1 MGLVE
6 REGNFARLQP
16 IKLFIYSNHVDA
28 AVLGQ
33 HSPVM
38 VMVVVVG
45 MVVGELIIINWL
57 CIVF

>member
-28 AVLGQ
+28 AVLAQ

-38 VMVVVVG
+38 VMVVG